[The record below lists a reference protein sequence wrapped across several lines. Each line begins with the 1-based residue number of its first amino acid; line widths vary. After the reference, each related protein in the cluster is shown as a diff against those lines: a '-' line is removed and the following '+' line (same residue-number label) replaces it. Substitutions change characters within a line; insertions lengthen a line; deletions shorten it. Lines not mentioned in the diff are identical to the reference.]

1 MLRCTI
7 TSRTTSISSSFQ
19 TAPRSRLFLF
29 LYGKSTL
36 ISANY
41 CLLIWT
47 FPSPKSSAHSQQL
60 CLQVCNAVYLRL
72 NFSVPLCACPEP
84 GDPCSASTL
93 ASDGHSLGLTADQAS
108 GKVLTLA
115 KTCEEV
121 ESIRTC
127 DQNRDWS
134 ILALQNIR
142 TGKAHYLVICTCPDS
157 GFLGKTSQNTIF
169 DFNYSCLQRVPWHRR
184 GLLTPRCQAFGSL
197 ACSVSRVEEVD
208 PSEGRPR
215 CCGVRRCP
223 SRTSPLSPMCRS
235 TSGTQLATCEL
246 QYTCQQYAVTKRKIH
261 IQEQSTKS
269 YLNQGSSHIYM
280 FNDDRH
286 PCLEQSLET

>member
-1 MLRCTI
+1 MPRCTT
-7 TSRTTSISSSFQ
+7 TSRTTSTSSSFQ
-19 TAPRSRLFLF
+19 TAPPSRLFLF
-29 LYGKSTL
+29 LQGNPPWTL
-36 ISANY
+36 ISFN
-41 CLLIWT
+41 WT
-47 FPSPKSSAHSQQL
+47 FPSPNPFVHS
-60 CLQVCNAVYLRL
+60 QVCNAVYLRL

-157 GFLGKTSQNTIF
+157 GFLGKT
-169 DFNYSCLQRVPWHRR
+169 YKKH
-184 GLLTPRCQAFGSL
+184 
-197 ACSVSRVEEVD
+197 
-208 PSEGRPR
+208 
-215 CCGVRRCP
+215 
-223 SRTSPLSPMCRS
+223 
-235 TSGTQLATCEL
+235 
-246 QYTCQQYAVTKRKIH
+246 
-261 IQEQSTKS
+261 
-269 YLNQGSSHIYM
+269 YL
-280 FNDDRH
+280 
-286 PCLEQSLET
+286 

>member
-1 MLRCTI
+1 MGEDW
-7 TSRTTSISSSFQ
+7 SIGRRRSSAWFHLCWIQ
-19 TAPRSRLFLF
+19 LIFFAAVTAQE
-29 LYGKSTL
+29 
-36 ISANY
+36 A
-41 CLLIWT
+41 
-47 FPSPKSSAHSQQL
+47 SPKENATLYHYFPHNQHLFQLPDCASQ
-60 CLQVCNAVYLRL
+60 QVCNAVYLRL

-157 GFLGKTSQNTIF
+157 GFLEGPLAQTGAPYAKVPGIRVF
-169 DFNYSCLQRVPWHRR
+169 GMLCLSR
-184 GLLTPRCQAFGSL
+184 GR
-197 ACSVSRVEEVD
+197 
-208 PSEGRPR
+208 GRPK
-215 CCGVRRCP
+215 RRKAKM
-223 SRTSPLSPMCRS
+223 LW
-235 TSGTQLATCEL
+235 G
-246 QYTCQQYAVTKRKIH
+246 
-261 IQEQSTKS
+261 QEDNPDFPDVPQHLWDTARN
-269 YLNQGSSHIYM
+269 L
-280 FNDDRH
+280 
-286 PCLEQSLET
+286 

>member
-1 MLRCTI
+1 M
-7 TSRTTSISSSFQ
+7 
-19 TAPRSRLFLF
+19 
-29 LYGKSTL
+29 
-36 ISANY
+36 
-41 CLLIWT
+41 
-47 FPSPKSSAHSQQL
+47 
-60 CLQVCNAVYLRL
+60 CNAVYLRL

-157 GFLGKTSQNTIF
+157 GFLGKTCKNIIFGLTI
-169 DFNYSCLQRVPWHRR
+169 CLQRVPWHRR
-184 GLLTPRCQAFGSL
+184 ELLMPRCQAFGSL
-197 ACSVSRVEEVD
+197 ACCVSHVEGVD
-208 PSEGRPR
+208 QNGGRQR
-215 CCGVRRCP
+215 CCGARR
-223 SRTSPLSPMCRS
+223 RTSLNSLMSRS

-261 IQEQSTKS
+261 D
-269 YLNQGSSHIYM
+269 IYK
-280 FNDDRH
+280 NRICSD
-286 PCLEQSLET
+286 

>member
-1 MLRCTI
+1 MGGDWWIGRRWFNLFWLPLLF
-7 TSRTTSISSSFQ
+7 SAA
-19 TAPRSRLFLF
+19 TAQEV
-29 LYGKSTL
+29 
-36 ISANY
+36 
-41 CLLIWT
+41 
-47 FPSPKSSAHSQQL
+47 SPKENATLYHYFPHNQHLFQLPDCASQ
-60 CLQVCNAVYLRL
+60 QVCNAVYLRL

-157 GFLGKTSQNTIF
+157 GFLEGPLAQTGAPYAKVPGIRVF
-169 DFNYSCLQRVPWHRR
+169 GMLCLSR
-184 GLLTPRCQAFGSL
+184 GR
-197 ACSVSRVEEVD
+197 
-208 PSEGRPR
+208 GRPK
-215 CCGVRRCP
+215 RRKAKMLWGPEVPAEDNP
-223 SRTSPLSPMCRS
+223 SFPDVPHHLWDTARNL
-235 TSGTQLATCEL
+235 
-246 QYTCQQYAVTKRKIH
+246 
-261 IQEQSTKS
+261 
-269 YLNQGSSHIYM
+269 
-280 FNDDRH
+280 
-286 PCLEQSLET
+286 

>member
-93 ASDGHSLGLTADQAS
+93 ATDGHSLGLTADQAS

-169 DFNYSCLQRVPWHRR
+169 DLTTLACRGSPGTDRGSLCQGARHSGLWHALSLAWKRSTQAKE
-184 GLLTPRCQAFGSL
+184 GQDAVGAGGACPGHPHFPRCPA
-197 ACSVSRVEEVD
+197 A
-208 PSEGRPR
+208 
-215 CCGVRRCP
+215 
-223 SRTSPLSPMCRS
+223 PL
-235 TSGTQLATCEL
+235 G
-246 QYTCQQYAVTKRKIH
+246 H
-261 IQEQSTKS
+261 
-269 YLNQGSSHIYM
+269 SSQPVNYNIRA
-280 FNDDRH
+280 NNT
-286 PCLEQSLET
+286 L

>member
-1 MLRCTI
+1 MQRCTT

-19 TAPRSRLFLF
+19 TAPPSRLFLF
-29 LYGKSTL
+29 LQGNPPLTL
-36 ISANY
+36 ISVN
-41 CLLIWT
+41 WT
-47 FPSPKSSAHSQQL
+47 FPSPNPSVHS
-60 CLQVCNAVYLRL
+60 QVCNAVYLRL

-157 GFLGKTSQNTIF
+157 GFLGKTYKNIIS
-169 DFNYSCLQRVPWHRR
+169 D
-184 GLLTPRCQAFGSL
+184 
-197 ACSVSRVEEVD
+197 
-208 PSEGRPR
+208 
-215 CCGVRRCP
+215 
-223 SRTSPLSPMCRS
+223 
-235 TSGTQLATCEL
+235 
-246 QYTCQQYAVTKRKIH
+246 
-261 IQEQSTKS
+261 
-269 YLNQGSSHIYM
+269 
-280 FNDDRH
+280 
-286 PCLEQSLET
+286 